1 MPLLTVAIT
10 VVLPIVAATVS
21 VLLVFGGALAA
32 VVMVQALAALAD
44 RPTTAGAA

>member
-10 VVLPIVAATVS
+10 AVLPPIAAAVS

-32 VVMVQALAALAD
+32 VVLLQALAALGDASH
-44 RPTTAGAA
+44 P